1 MREKIERQGVGLAVE
16 IFEQGIVENLV
27 VGGRGHE
34 QGQAGSEFQIVRIR
48 EDLFSAAPV
57 HVEGKLRT
65 FSEPWTQD
73 RVLQIGFGLFERG
86 SGELLCCSTVTTPLI
101 CGKMNHIQ

>member
-34 QGQAGSEFQIVRIR
+34 QGQAGSEFQMVRIA
-48 EDLFSAAPV
+48 EDLFSVAPF
-57 HVEGKLRT
+57 HVDDKLRT
-65 FSEPWTQD
+65 FSEP
-73 RVLQIGFGLFERG
+73 
-86 SGELLCCSTVTTPLI
+86 
-101 CGKMNHIQ
+101 

>member
-1 MREKIERQGVGLAVE
+1 MVGRA
-16 IFEQGIVENLV
+16 
-27 VGGRGHE
+27 
-34 QGQAGSEFQIVRIR
+34 
-48 EDLFSAAPV
+48 EDLFSAAPL
-57 HVEGKLRT
+57 HVEDQLCA
-65 FSEPWTQD
+65 FSEPKS